1 MSILLRQNPAV
12 FEPKYWLKGCATMQ
26 KFVIEVVF
34 EIVTEVCMIEI
45 CMEQTQ
51 LFQYNRFHYADF
63 RAGKRV

>member
-1 MSILLRQNPAV
+1 
-12 FEPKYWLKGCATMQ
+12 MQ